1 MSRALLDTNI
11 IIHRENIKPTNY
23 SIGQLFYWLDKL
35 NYEKVIHPLTITELQ
50 KFKDSNMQSLYKA
63 KLSAYTVMKNIAC
76 QTTDFKDT
84 LADLPKSEND
94 AIDNQLL
101 CEIYLG
107 RVDILITEDRKMIA
121 KAEKLS
127 LADKVFS
134 INSFISK
141 CINDNPELI
150 DYKYL
155 RVKKVSIGSIDVNN
169 RFFDTFRGAYDDF
182 NQWFARK
189 CDEDAYIC
197 KNDKNDILG
206 FLYLKTEDESENYN
220 DINPPFIPKRRL
232 KVGTFKVEAS
242 GFRLGERFIKII
254 FDNAQERNLDEIYVT
269 LFLDR
274 PELKLLKDL
283 LCRWGFVEYGT
294 KTTNGKSKIVLIK
307 NLNEYKKAW
316 SPKQNFPNVI
326 KTSKKFFLPIL
337 PEYHTSLLPDS
348 QLNTENEVDFLGT
361 EPHRYALQ
369 KVYISF
375 SYHRNMKPGDY
386 ILIYRNGKSSEIKR
400 YKSVVTTI
408 GIIDEVKSDFKDM
421 NEYLKYCG
429 NRTVFSEKELK
440 KFWENNKDKL
450 LVVKFI
456 YVKSLTK
463 RLNLDSLWNLNIV
476 QKSKGPRPFDQIC
489 DSDFETILQKSNT
502 DIIYCD
508 NIINN

>member
-1 MSRALLDTNI
+1 M
-11 IIHRENIKPTNY
+11 
-23 SIGQLFYWLDKL
+23 
-35 NYEKVIHPLTITELQ
+35 
-50 KFKDSNMQSLYKA
+50 
-63 KLSAYTVMKNIAC
+63 
-76 QTTDFKDT
+76 
-84 LADLPKSEND
+84 
-94 AIDNQLL
+94 
-101 CEIYLG
+101 
-107 RVDILITEDRKMIA
+107 
-121 KAEKLS
+121 
-127 LADKVFS
+127 
-134 INSFISK
+134 
-141 CINDNPELI
+141 
-150 DYKYL
+150 
-155 RVKKVSIGSIDVNN
+155 
-169 RFFDTFRGAYDDF
+169 
-182 NQWFARK
+182 
-189 CDEDAYIC
+189 
-197 KNDKNDILG
+197 
-206 FLYLKTEDESENYN
+206 
-220 DINPPFIPKRRL
+220 

-294 KTTNGKSKIVLIK
+294 KTTNGKSEIVLIK

-375 SYHRNMKPGDY
+375 SYQRNMKPGDY
-386 ILIYRNGKSSEIKR
+386 ILIYRNGKFSEYKR

-440 KFWENNKDKL
+440 KFWKDKKNKL

-476 QKSKGPRPFDQIC
+476 QKCKGPRPFDQIC
-489 DSDFETILQKSNT
+489 DSDFETILQESNT
-502 DIIYCD
+502 DMIYCD